1 MKLLI
6 LAMTIIFSSSSF
18 AQEKF
23 FCSLM
28 RSKETVRM
36 VNQHITYDKAKHCA
50 VSCILNLDC
59 SATEVY
65 LFGLGKELADLLG
78 AGEPDENDIKANRI
92 GIDASESGQAKTKS
106 ECIDYCLNFDWREL

>member
-1 MKLLI
+1 MKL
-6 LAMTIIFSSSSF
+6 IICLTVFSLSLSSF

-23 FCSLM
+23 LCSLI
-28 RSKETVRM
+28 RANKTVKF
-36 VNQHITYDKAKHCA
+36 VNQQVFYDKAKHCS

-78 AGEPDENDIKANRI
+78 AGQPDENDIKANQI
-92 GIDASESGQAKTKS
+92 GIDASENGMVESKQ
-106 ECIDYCLNFDWREL
+106 ECVNYCLDYDWRDL